1 MQTLY
6 NGVEVFTNGDPYNL
20 ADDTAHAFSTAN
32 MVIRVASKE
41 ARDALP
47 APYAGMTVSRID
59 LPGAPLEVHDGT
71 AWPISDTGAVTLAV
85 LPEHLFVPV
94 TSSEWAGITYAVR
107 NGIVTLNGAV
117 TRGTAWDHD
126 QTIARMPVE
135 LRPTFR
141 VQGTGCQIIPSTGDI
156 RLPAGGISASFSATW
171 PLY

>member
-1 MQTLY
+1 MQTLQ
-6 NGVEVFTNGDPYNL
+6 NGIEVPTNS
-20 ADDTAHAFSTAN
+20 DTYKLTEHLAN
-32 MVIRVASKE
+32 MGTKANVVIPVANKD
-41 ARDALP
+41 ARDAL
-47 APYAGMTVSRID
+47 AGPYAGMTVSRTD

-71 AWPISDTGAVTLAV
+71 AWPISDTGTVTLAV
-85 LPEHLFVPV
+85 LPEHLFEPV

-117 TRGTAWDHD
+117 TRGTSWGHD
-126 QTIARMPVE
+126 QTIARIPTE

-141 VQGTGCQIIPSTGDI
+141 VQGTGCQVIPSTGDI